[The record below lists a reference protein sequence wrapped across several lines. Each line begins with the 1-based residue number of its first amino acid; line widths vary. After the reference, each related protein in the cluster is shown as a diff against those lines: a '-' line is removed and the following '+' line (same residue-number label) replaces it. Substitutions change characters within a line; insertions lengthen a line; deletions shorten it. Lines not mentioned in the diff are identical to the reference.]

1 VTPERIVE
9 ARYEADAHDHLLADY
24 LTEALDA
31 LLAERK
37 KITRLMAA
45 LPSCFVCLKPL
56 LPGNAELGNPV
67 TGARIHAGCETG
79 LRT

>member
-1 VTPERIVE
+1 MTPERIVE
-9 ARYEADAHDHLLADY
+9 ARYEADAHDHLLAD

-37 KITRLMAA
+37 RITRLMAA

>member
-1 VTPERIVE
+1 MTPERIVE

-24 LTEALDA
+24 LTETLDA

-37 KITRLMAA
+37 RITRLMAA

-56 LPGNAELGNPV
+56 LPGDAELGNPV